1 MSDGVGVSGGA
12 SEDGTVALKQ
22 VANLGKFHGVG
33 KDLRAEFDLLEN
45 LVNRILRGWD
55 GGFVPMFEFGEG
67 GHLGNAN
74 REAMG
79 VEHGDGDGTVFS
91 NNGNGGADDNVQV
104 ARADAVA
111 DAVEKDGGA
120 GRHRR
125 GHANVDDFLQAT
137 RGHLYVPRGEG
148 KRADGGS

>member
-1 MSDGVGVSGGA
+1 M
-12 SEDGTVALKQ
+12 ALEQ
-22 VANLGKFHGVG
+22 VANLGKFCRIG
-33 KDLRAEFDLLEN
+33 KNLRAEFDLLED
-45 LVNRILRGWD
+45 LVNRVLGGGD
-55 GGFVPMFEFGEG
+55 GGFIPMFEFGEG

-79 VEHGDGDGTVFS
+79 VEHGDGDGTVFG

-111 DAVEKDGGA
+111 DAVEEDGGA

-125 GHANVDDFLQAT
+125 GHADVDDFLQASS
-137 RGHLYVPRGEG
+137 GHFDILRSEG
-148 KRADGGS
+148 KGADGSS